1 MILLFQYR
9 PSLSFQRR
17 IYEKQQL
24 LLKQWDQLQ
33 PIPESNDVKKKDDF
47 NRIKPSSKLEKE
59 IEEEKRLRKQKKL
72 TVI

>member
-1 MILLFQYR
+1 MILLFHYR

-17 IYEKQQL
+17 VYEKQQL

-47 NRIKPSSKLEKE
+47 NRIKPSKLEKE

>member
-33 PIPESNDVKKKDDF
+33 PIPESNVKKKDDF

-59 IEEEKRLRKQKKL
+59 IEEEKCLRKQKKL